1 MAGLL
6 EILFIISSLGL
17 IVMWGWFVR
26 LGFQANRSWGCSI
39 LFLFPISP
47 FAFAYRFERKTRK
60 IIYYFILSLLFF
72 AGVTAYAIAFR
83 PDFFPNLAHKLVS
96 LAPTFPTKSSPEP
109 VAVKPIEQPKP
120 VAETEVIAEPTPEV
134 IAPIVPAVEEKR
146 HFARQKHYEEIS
158 LTSLADYIGKKVRL
172 TTANVVHEGRLISIS
187 GGQVEIKKGGGGAS
201 ATLPISKS
209 KISKAEVYL

>member
-1 MAGLL
+1 MTGLL

-17 IVMWGWFVR
+17 LVMWGWFVR

-96 LAPTFPTKSSPEP
+96 LAPTFPTQSSPEP
-109 VAVKPIEQPKP
+109 VTVKPIEQPKP
-120 VAETEVIAEPTPEV
+120 VVETEVVTEPEPEV
-134 IAPIVPAVEEKR
+134 IEPVAPVIEEKK
-146 HFARQKHYEEIS
+146 HSIRQKHYEVINVNQLS
-158 LTSLADYIGKKVRL
+158 GYIGKKVRL
-172 TTANVVHEGRLISIS
+172 TTANVVHEGHLISVS
-187 GGQVEIKKGGGGAS
+187 AGQIEIKKGGFGAS
-201 ATLPISKS
+201 ATMPISKN
-209 KISKAEVYL
+209 KISKVEVYL